1 MDAPDLRL
9 RHGKT
14 ARARGRRKPIA
25 SRRWLTPLHGAEQ
38 AEARHGEI
46 GPATD
51 IYGLGA
57 ILYQILTGRPPFYGK
72 NDLETLQKVVN
83 EEPVPPRQV
92 RHALPF
98 DLESICLK
106 CLAKEPRRRYES
118 AAALADDLQRFLDG
132 RPIRARPVAAWEC
145 AGSGLDGPALAALAT
160 AMTIAVF
167 AGVCGLLWH
176 DAVLR
181 RLNEQLHLEA
191 RRAEANAQDARIQRA
206 QFEMRE
212 ALVRQQLA
220 GHQISSAQHAVMA
233 KNFGLAQR
241 LLEAASTEIGIADNH
256 GFASSYL
263 GRFTRDRLQVFA
275 GHNASVEI
283 VAADHGGHVLASGD
297 AAGEVW
303 LWNITT
309 GRSVRLPATHS
320 TKVKHLVFS
329 PDDRTLASCSE
340 NIGETILWDVPEG
353 CIRGRM
359 TNSSPGTVSSLMF
372 IENGTR
378 LVAVRADVNRR
389 VPPIACWDITAATGD
404 FPRFRP

>member
-1 MDAPDLRL
+1 M
-9 RHGKT
+9 
-14 ARARGRRKPIA
+14 
-25 SRRWLTPLHGAEQ
+25 
-38 AEARHGEI
+38 
-46 GPATD
+46 
-51 IYGLGA
+51 
-57 ILYQILTGRPPFYGK
+57 
-72 NDLETLQKVVN
+72 
-83 EEPVPPRQV
+83 
-92 RHALPF
+92 
-98 DLESICLK
+98 
-106 CLAKEPRRRYES
+106 
-118 AAALADDLQRFLDG
+118 QRFLDG
-132 RPIRARPVAAWEC
+132 RPIRARPVAAWERGWKW
-145 AGSGLDGPALAALAT
+145 ARRRPALAALAT

-181 RLNEQLHLEA
+181 RLNEQLRLEA

-309 GRSVRLPATHS
+309 GRS
-320 TKVKHLVFS
+320 
-329 PDDRTLASCSE
+329 
-340 NIGETILWDVPEG
+340 
-353 CIRGRM
+353 
-359 TNSSPGTVSSLMF
+359 
-372 IENGTR
+372 
-378 LVAVRADVNRR
+378 
-389 VPPIACWDITAATGD
+389 AAPSGYAQHKSKT
-404 FPRFRP
+404 PRFQSRRSNAGIV